1 VNKVKTVSELKN
13 QRVAAAFTEWT
24 FSRVV
29 EEIEGIIED
38 KKQVKHSQIQKRIE
52 SCLDNDTIMA
62 KFKAECDHQ
71 FLDFPLPVLI
81 QSGGDFAVNKFQVD
95 SNDDKLQSQAIY
107 INVCGKYCDMSAM
120 ASRTIIVNPKDE
132 QKAAYILAYEAED
145 LLIKSL
151 KPGVKISDAYNQVKK
166 HIAEKNPNVVLG
178 SNFGFGIG
186 FLFKED
192 ALAINGTNHTIVEQ
206 GMTFHV
212 RIAF

>member
-1 VNKVKTVSELKN
+1 
-13 QRVAAAFTEWT
+13 
-24 FSRVV
+24 
-29 EEIEGIIED
+29 
-38 KKQVKHSQIQKRIE
+38 
-52 SCLDNDTIMA
+52 MA
-62 KFKAECDHQ
+62 KFKTECDHQ

-107 INVCGKYCDMSAM
+107 INICGKYCDMSVM
-120 ASRTIIVNPKDE
+120 ASRTVIVNPRDE
-132 QKAAYILAYEAED
+132 QKSAYILANEAED
-145 LLIKSL
+145 LLIKLL
-151 KPGVKISDAYNQVKK
+151 KPGAKISDAYNQVKR
-166 HIAEKNPNVVLG
+166 HISEKNPNVVLG

>member
-1 VNKVKTVSELKN
+1 M
-13 QRVAAAFTEWT
+13 
-24 FSRVV
+24 V

-166 HIAEKNPNVVLG
+166 QIAEKNPNVVLG

>member
-1 VNKVKTVSELKN
+1 
-13 QRVAAAFTEWT
+13 VAAAFTEWT

-95 SNDDKLQSQAIY
+95 SNDDKL
-107 INVCGKYCDMSAM
+107 
-120 ASRTIIVNPKDE
+120 
-132 QKAAYILAYEAED
+132 
-145 LLIKSL
+145 
-151 KPGVKISDAYNQVKK
+151 
-166 HIAEKNPNVVLG
+166 
-178 SNFGFGIG
+178 
-186 FLFKED
+186 
-192 ALAINGTNHTIVEQ
+192 
-206 GMTFHV
+206 
-212 RIAF
+212 